1 MKDNCKFA
9 GKCGGCPWFNLEY
22 ATQLK
27 SKLEAIKQT
36 LKDMQPETCNLQLLP
51 CPELLYYRNRM
62 DFAFGPN
69 GEFGLKE
76 TGRWDQVTDLD
87 QCFLLSETATEV
99 MRRVRSW
106 AKDSG
111 LPGWDQRKGS
121 GVLRHCVI
129 REGKNTD
136 ERMVMLLVS
145 RNEKNLR
152 TEELKNVL
160 KDLTTSIVLGIN
172 DEKSD
177 VSRAGTIIPVHG
189 NPWLEETING
199 YRYRIHPN
207 SFFQTNSVMAAKL
220 QDTVKEFC
228 GDLKDKTLLDLFCGS
243 GFFSTA
249 FANDCQRTIGI
260 ELDPSG
266 IENARTNA
274 ELNNIANVEYHVSEA
289 EKFDWA
295 GIKPDVVIID
305 PPRSGTHYKVL
316 DTLRS
321 ALPDRIVYVSC
332 NYERFAKE
340 LPALTRHYKINKM
353 QALDLFPHTPHV
365 ELVTLFERL

>member
-1 MKDNCKFA
+1 MKDKCLFA
-9 GKCGGCPWFNLEY
+9 GKCGGCPWFDLEY
-22 ATQLK
+22 AAQLEQK
-27 SKLEAIKQT
+27 KQKINQT
-36 LKDMQPETCNLQLLP
+36 LESDIEVIP
-51 CPELLYYRNRM
+51 CPELFYYRNRM

-76 TGRWDQVTDLD
+76 TGHWDQVVDLD
-87 QCFLLSETATEV
+87 QCYLLSEQASEV
-99 MRRVRSW
+99 MQHIRSW

-111 LPGWDQRKGS
+111 LSGWDQRKGK
-121 GVLRHCVI
+121 GMLRHCVI
-129 REGKNTD
+129 REGKNTN
-136 ERMVMLLVS
+136 ERMVMIITSQGLDDKHVDS
-145 RNEKNLR
+145 LR
-152 TEELKNVL
+152 NVL
-160 KDLTTSIVLGIN
+160 SDLCTSIVLGIN
-172 DEKSD
+172 NEKSD

-243 GFFSTA
+243 GFFSVA
-249 FANDCQRTIGI
+249 FANDCKRTVGI

-295 GIKPDVVIID
+295 GIKPNVVIVD

-321 ALPDRIVYVSC
+321 ALPDRIVYISC

-340 LPALTRHYKINKM
+340 LPALTRHYKISKM

-365 ELVTLFERL
+365 ELVTLFEKI